1 LLRFAIDVSMNATIA
16 SRANSGET
24 AASNSAT
31 LRLKIESTLGT
42 FIAYYSHAGLCGLD
56 FPSKHARDLRS
67 ASESAVSSE
76 VAQWHTITCRAI
88 KSILAAKQPDKFP
101 PMDLSAGTAFQKSV
115 WRAMLEIRCGDTQS
129 YGEIARS
136 LKNPEAVR
144 AVGAACGANPI
155 PVLIPC
161 HRVLAANKRIGG
173 FSAGLDWKRKLL
185 EIESPGLFSQS

>member
-1 LLRFAIDVSMNATIA
+1 MNATSA
-16 SRANSGET
+16 SQANPGET
-24 AASNSAT
+24 SASNTAET
-31 LRLKIESTLGT
+31 LRLRIETTLGI
-42 FIAYYSHAGLCGLD
+42 FIAHYSHAGLCGLD
-56 FPSKHARDLRS
+56 FPFKQARNLRC

-76 VAQWHTITCRAI
+76 VAQWHVITCRAL
-88 KSILAAKQPDKFP
+88 KSILAGNQPEKLP
-101 PMDLSAGTAFQKSV
+101 PMDLSAGTEFQQSV
-115 WRAMLEIRCGDTQS
+115 WRAMLKIPCGDTQS

-136 LKNPEAVR
+136 LRNPEAVR

-185 EIESPGLFSQS
+185 AIESPGLFSQS